1 MLRKFLSLDGEVM
14 AEEEWYVRPT
24 DRCFY
29 CDQHLMHIQGVPC
42 PVGFESQHDFIT
54 LVTRGLNS

>member
-1 MLRKFLSLDGEVM
+1 M

-54 LVTRGLNS
+54 LVSRGLNS